1 MSERLDGTM
10 VEKKRFKI
18 SERVRD
24 ILLVLGIGAFIF
36 FLAQKVFKEEET
48 ANPINGSETELRVS
62 RLLEEMQGVGETEVM
77 IYETEEGVE
86 SVVVV
91 CDGAKDLQVLLN
103 IREAVSSALGTN
115 QSAVKIYLK
124 KE

>member
-1 MSERLDGTM
+1 MSEQLKG
-10 VEKKRFKI
+10 VIAEKKRFKI
-18 SERVRD
+18 SERIRD

-36 FLAQKVFKEEET
+36 FLAQKVFKEEDT
-48 ANPINGSETELRVS
+48 ATINGNETELRVC
-62 RLLEEMQGVGETEVM
+62 RLLEEMEGVGETEVM
-77 IYETEEGVE
+77 IHETEEGVE

-103 IREAVSSALGTN
+103 IREAVASALGTN